1 MTLQKNILEESMIEK
16 PPSGFN
22 LIKVLG
28 PGLVWSASAIGVSEL
43 VFATRSGALF
53 GYLLLWAPI
62 VSLVMKYAIFELVGR
77 YTIATG
83 QNVLIAFAQVEI
95 DLKLFKLKTG
105 WVITLFWI
113 VFIASVS
120 GIAGIALSVGSCI
133 YGLVPAISMEMATV
147 CSIVAVGIILYLGS
161 YVTLE
166 KISRVLVFVMI
177 LFLVY
182 ALIETSPNPA
192 EMAGG
197 LLPRA
202 PFYTLRE
209 LIPLLGWTGA
219 GAIGVVWYS
228 LWIEGSKRG
237 KGDNTIDTDEDK
249 HRIKKWIT
257 INQIDLSINTLIT
270 ALLTVLFL
278 IAGAV
283 ILYPRGIVPK
293 GEQLGLHI
301 SQIAGESFG
310 KAGEIIFLVGIFG
323 TLFST
328 LLANI
333 DGLCRVASNS
343 VWYRRKK
350 DGDSKLHYY
359 RLFVFVYV
367 ILTALFAVVFPAPVI
382 LLQISAII
390 DTVFLPLVIGLG
402 IYICHTHLPDIYRPG
417 KTLTITAIASALFFT
432 FFIGLF
438 FWAVIMKVNFS
449 M

>member
-1 MTLQKNILEESMIEK
+1 MIEK
-16 PPSGFN
+16 PPKGIN
-22 LIKVLG
+22 LFKVLG

-77 YTIATG
+77 YTIVTG
-83 QNVLIAFAQVEI
+83 ENALIAFAQVEI
-95 DLKLFKLKTG
+95 DLKIFKLKTG
-105 WVITLFWI
+105 WVIILFWI

-120 GIAGIALSVGSCI
+120 GMAGIALSVGSCV
-133 YGLVPAISMEMATV
+133 YGLIPAISMKMATV
-147 CSIVAVGIILYLGS
+147 IALVIVGGVLYIGS
-161 YVTLE
+161 YMTLE
-166 KISRVLVFVMI
+166 KISRILVFIMI
-177 LFLVY
+177 AFLVY
-182 ALIETSPNPA
+182 ALIETAPNPVQ
-192 EMAGG
+192 MVDG
-197 LLPRA
+197 LIVRA

-209 LIPLLGWTGA
+209 LVPLLGWTGA

-228 LWIEGSKRG
+228 LWVEGSKRG
-237 KGDNTIDTDEDK
+237 KGEGSIQNDEDK
-249 HRIKKWIT
+249 RNIKKWIK
-257 INQIDLSINTLIT
+257 INQIDLTINTIIT

-278 IAGAV
+278 VAGAV
-283 ILYPRGIVPK
+283 ILHPKGIIPK
-293 GEQLGLHI
+293 GEDLGLQI
-301 SQIAGESFG
+301 SRIAGQSFG
-310 KAGEIIFLVGIFG
+310 NIGEIIFLVGIFG

-343 VWYRRKK
+343 VWYTRKK
-350 DGDSKLHYY
+350 SGDAKLSYY
-359 RLFVFVYV
+359 RLFVLIYV
-367 ILTALFAVVFPAPVI
+367 VLTALFSVVFPAPVL

-402 IYICHTHLPDIYRPG
+402 IYICVKQLDPMYKPG
-417 KTLTITAIASALFFT
+417 KILLTIAVLSALFFI

-438 FWAVIMKVNFS
+438 FYAVAMKVNFS

>member
-1 MTLQKNILEESMIEK
+1 MISQ
-16 PPSGFN
+16 PPKGFN
-22 LIKVLG
+22 LLKVLG

-95 DLKLFKLKTG
+95 DCKLFKLKTG

-120 GIAGIALSVGSCI
+120 GMAGIALSVGSCI

-147 CSIVAVGIILYLGS
+147 CSIVTVGIILYLGS
-161 YVTLE
+161 YMTLE
-166 KISRVLVFVMI
+166 KISRVLVFIMI
-177 LFLVY
+177 VFLVY
-182 ALIETSPNPA
+182 ALIETAPDPLA
-192 EMAGG
+192 MANG
-197 LLPRA
+197 LVPRA
-202 PFYTLRE
+202 PFHTLRE
-209 LIPLLGWTGA
+209 LVPLLGWTGA

-228 LWIEGSKRG
+228 LWVEGSKRG
-237 KGDNTIDTDEDK
+237 KGDRAIVTDEDK
-249 HRIKKWIT
+249 NRIKKWIK
-257 INQIDLSINTLIT
+257 INQIDLTFNTIIT

-278 IAGAV
+278 VAGAV
-283 ILYPRGIVPK
+283 ILYPKGIVPK
-293 GEQLGLHI
+293 GELLGLQI
-301 SQIAGESFG
+301 SHIAGESFG
-310 KAGEIIFLVGIFG
+310 KIGEIVFLIGIFG

-343 VWYRRKK
+343 VWYQRKK
-350 DGDSKLHYY
+350 DGDVKLHYY
-359 RLFVFVYV
+359 RLFVFIYV
-367 ILTALFAVVFPAPVI
+367 VLTALFAVVFPAPVI

-402 IYICHTHLPDIYRPG
+402 IYICHKNLPDIYRPG
-417 KTLTITAIASALFFT
+417 KTLTVTAIASAVFFL